1 VKIDELKSRKQN
13 RENNVNTNKEDRMRG
28 EKQKQILQK

>member
-28 EKQKQILQK
+28 EKQKR